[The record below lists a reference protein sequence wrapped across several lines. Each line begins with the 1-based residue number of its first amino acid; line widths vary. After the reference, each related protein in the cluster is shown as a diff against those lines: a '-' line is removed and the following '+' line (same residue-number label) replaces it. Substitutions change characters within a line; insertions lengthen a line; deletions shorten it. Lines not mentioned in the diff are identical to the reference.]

1 MKYCYID
8 DRTKRENIVAE
19 MRINLRNIHN
29 KYCQVQDLSGAETAI
44 DLLAYGKNG
53 NKNVDEIINPFVEIA
68 VLLEGMEETY
78 EDSTDEEFFEAME
91 KLVNVMKEEMERV

>member
-1 MKYCYID
+1 MNYCYVD
-8 DRTKRENIVAE
+8 DRTKRENIIAE

-29 KYCQVQDLSGAETAI
+29 KYCKVKDLSDEDTAI
-44 DLLAYGKNG
+44 DLLAYGKNE